1 MKETGGITVEVEH
14 FRTLSWSSPIPSI
27 YRWGSWGPVRVND
40 SPKVAQ
46 LDNDK
51 PRRRTGFQLRGC
63 SFNHIASKVD
73 RGPTRGVWGC
83 VTTVLSKPESEHF
96 SWRDSEDK
104 APAWAS
110 SETRLTKPVSVYLLS
125 RQNDGRKIKGQGSNA
140 CFIKLV
146 TAPTLLWEGARVRSI
161 PKY

>member
-1 MKETGGITVEVEH
+1 MTETGSITVEVEG
-14 FRTLSWSSPIPSI
+14 FRTLSWPNPIPSV

-63 SFNHIASKVD
+63 SFDHTD

-83 VTTVLSKPESEHF
+83 VTTMLSKAWIRTLERF
-96 SWRDSEDK
+96 SWRDSGDK

-110 SETRLTKPVSVYLLS
+110 SETRLTKPVSIYLLS

-140 CFIKLV
+140 CLIKLV
-146 TAPTLLWEGARVRSI
+146 TTPTLLWEGARVRSI